1 MDPTTGREFSYQ
13 NPQDDPHLY
22 PVQSIGI
29 SASTPSPNL
38 VGMTVSDAR
47 NVLKQRGLALRVTVE
62 DGSPYMLTMDYRRD
76 RVNVEVKDG
85 KVVRIE
91 STG

>member
-1 MDPTTGREFSYQ
+1 MDPTTGREFNYP

-29 SASTPSPNL
+29 RVSTPNL

-91 STG
+91 SNG